1 MIAQADLARFKEL
14 LEQKRSFLIL
24 LPQNP
29 DMDAVAAALSLY
41 LALQAQDSQVDI
53 ACPTPMR
60 VEFNRLVGVNKIK
73 EHAGDRNLNISFEN
87 YDAAGIEKVSY
98 DIDNGRFNL
107 KVVPKQGYQAP
118 QPSQVKLEYGR
129 GNGEVVIVVK
139 TEKRQDLGNFAEG
152 EQLNAQVVLVSNLPC
167 QGFPNP
173 IEVIDPQAA
182 SASEVV
188 FQILENWGWQLT
200 QDLAN
205 NLLMGVSSGTN
216 NFQSQNITADT
227 FSVASRLMQ
236 SGARLQ
242 PSLATQPQQVG
253 PVPAPQQTVSPTT
266 QPAQTQ
272 SSQPPEDWLQ
282 PKVYKGSKLP

>member
-1 MIAQADLARFKEL
+1 MSRFKEL
-14 LEQKRSFLIL
+14 VEQKRSFLIL
-24 LPQNP
+24 LAQNP
-29 DMDAVAAALSLY
+29 DMDAVASGLSLY
-41 LALQAQDSQVDI
+41 LALEGQAKEVSV

-118 QPSQVKLEYGR
+118 EASQVKLEYG
-129 GNGEVVIVVK
+129 GGAFEVVIVVK
-139 TEKRQDLGNFAEG
+139 AEKRQDLGNFAEG
-152 EQLNAQVVLVSNLPC
+152 EALASAQLVLVSNLPM
-167 QGFPNP
+167 QGFQNP
-173 IEVIDPQAA
+173 IEAIDPQAA
-182 SASEVV
+182 SCSEVV
-188 FQILENWGWQLT
+188 FQILENWGWQLS
-200 QDLAN
+200 QDLAG
-205 NLLMGVSSGTN
+205 NLLMGLFAGTN
-216 NFQSQNITADT
+216 NFQSPSITADT

-236 SGARLQ
+236 SGARLAPQ
-242 PSLATQPQQVG
+242 VAHQPQQIR
-253 PVPAPQQTVSPTT
+253 PTYPAPSQGVAP
-266 QPAQTQ
+266 QTQ